1 MRKSKDSLRDL
12 WNNQAERHL
21 HYRGPRWTG
30 EREGPENLFEEVM
43 DENFPTW
50 GMKQTPRTRK
60 PREFQG
66 KINSKKLTPRYTII
80 KAPKVK
86 DREES

>member
-1 MRKSKDSLRDL
+1 MEQH
-12 WNNQAERHL
+12 QAEQHL

-30 EREGPENLFEEVM
+30 EREGPENLFEDIM

-50 GMKQTPRTRK
+50 GMKQTTRTRK
-60 PREFQG
+60 PGEFQE
-66 KINSKKLTPRYTII
+66 KINSKKLTPRYII
-80 KAPKVK
+80 TKAPKVK